1 MSVTNETKTYDLSKV
16 HAVNLK
22 LLKEVDRI
30 CRKYKIKY
38 ALDAGTLLGA
48 IRHGGFI
55 PWDDDVDVVMTRA
68 NYEKFLKVVRR
79 ELPEGM
85 TFAEPDSYNNGKAF
99 YDFVSRIMYDKSQK
113 RVDSR
118 QMEFYD
124 DKLTKL
130 WVDIFVLDALPEGKI
145 SKPVTKLMHCVVY
158 GLALGHRY
166 EIQYSDYQ
174 GIMKLFVGVLSNI
187 GKLIPFKVTYKI
199 WKWLCV
205 KDAKRKTSLYFYSN
219 YPPNYLY
226 VEMKKEENDNVKT
239 VPFENEE
246 FYIPEGWEHC
256 LVQLYGDYMKLPPV
270 EKQVPDHSDME
281 IIIYE

>member
-1 MSVTNETKTYDLSKV
+1 MSAVNETKTYDLSKV
-16 HAVNLK
+16 HAVNMK

-79 ELPEGM
+79 ELSEGM
-85 TFAEPDSYNNGKAF
+85 TFVEPDSYNNGKAF

-113 RVDSR
+113 RVDSK

-130 WVDIFVLDALPEGKI
+130 WVDIFVLDALPDGKI
-145 SKPVTKLMHCVVY
+145 SKPLTKLMHCIVY

-166 EIQYSDYQ
+166 EIKYSDYQ

-199 WKWLCV
+199 WKRLCV
-205 KDAKRKTSLYFYSN
+205 KDVKKNTSLYFYSN

-226 VEMKKEENDNVKT
+226 VEMKKEWNDNVKT
-239 VPFENEE
+239 VLFENEE
-246 FYIPEGWEHC
+246 FYIPEGWEPC

-281 IIIYE
+281 IKIYE